1 MKSSEVRE
9 KFLSYFE
16 SQGHKRVPSSSLV
29 PQDDPT
35 LLFTNAGMN
44 QFKKVFL
51 GQEKRDYK
59 RAASSQKCMRAG
71 GKHNDLENVGQT
83 ARHHTF
89 FEMLGNFS
97 FGNYFKKE
105 AVAYAW
111 EFCTKVLGLP
121 KDKLYIT
128 IYEKDDEAE
137 KFWITTDSFLKGR
150 IFRFGE
156 KDNFWSMGET
166 GPCGPCSELVYDQG
180 EEFGC
185 GKSSCGVG
193 CECDRYLELWNLVFM
208 QFDRDENG
216 KLNPLPAP
224 SVDTGMGLERTAAV
238 LQKVK
243 SNYETDL
250 FMPIIQKV
258 EKLCSK
264 RYSPDKDGISF
275 RVIADHI
282 RALTFCIADG
292 AIPSNE
298 GRGYVLRRILRRAAR
313 HGRLLD
319 LHEPFLYQLT
329 DKVIE
334 TLGKVYPEIRAKK
347 SHIDLVIKSEEEGF
361 ERTLDRGIEL
371 FESVAAKVLSSGR
384 KVIPGEE
391 VFKLYD
397 TYGFPVDLT
406 EVMAEEKG
414 LHADLEGFEREL
426 EKQRERSRVSS
437 DFAFPVEMSARV
449 TAHPTLSI
457 RKLPADTKF
466 IGYDHF
472 EAESV
477 VQDIWESKSGQQ
489 YLVLE
494 VTPFYA
500 EAGGQVGDTG
510 KIKTEKTDIT
520 VGDTRRENEIILH
533 LVADSKIDTEG
544 LKGSKAF
551 AQVDK
556 VRRKAIMKNHTV
568 THLLHKALRDILG
581 EHVHQAGSLVAPDR
595 MRFDFTHF
603 KALDNSTL
611 ERLEYEVNQRIWE
624 NYDVS
629 PLPDIPLEEAKKMGA
644 MALFGEK
651 YGDKVRVIKI
661 GDYSLELCGGTHVRT
676 TGEIGLFR
684 ITQETAVAAGV
695 RRIEALT
702 GEGAYKMTQEER
714 NKLVHGISLLQSDE
728 ENYLLKLENLLQ
740 QQKAQERRIRELQG
754 EILKNK
760 LEELLAKA
768 PKVEDVPIIT
778 VNVDASS
785 KDDLLF
791 LADVFRA
798 KIPTAVGVLAW
809 VNQDKVSFVTVVTD
823 DLVKKRG
830 LKAGDIVKEIASQ
843 IGGEGGGRPNLAFG
857 GAKDTRKLQ
866 EVLAHLPEIVA
877 KFLNK

>member
-97 FGNYFKKE
+97 FGDYFKKD

-121 KDKLYIT
+121 KEKLYIT

-137 KFWITTDSFLKGR
+137 KFWLATDSSLKGR

-185 GKSSCGVG
+185 GKPTCGVG

-238 LQKVK
+238 LQRVN

-250 FMPIIQKV
+250 FIPIIEKV
-258 EKLCSK
+258 EKLTGK
-264 RYSPDKDGISF
+264 KYSPDAKGVSF

-292 AIPSNE
+292 VIPSNE

-319 LHEPFLYQLT
+319 LHQPFLYQLT

-334 TLGKVYPEIRAKK
+334 TLGKVYPEIKAKK
-347 SHIDLVIKSEEEGF
+347 QHIDLVIKSEEEGF

-371 FESVAAKVLSSGR
+371 FESVAAGILAKGG

-406 EVMAEEKG
+406 EVMAREKG
-414 LHADLEGFEREL
+414 LRTDLEGFEKEL
-426 EKQRERSRVSS
+426 EKQRERSRASGTFTATVG
-437 DFAFPVEMSARV
+437 MSGTPDSGV
-449 TAHPTLSI
+449 KSESKFVGYETLE
-457 RKLPADTKF
+457 T
-466 IGYDHF
+466 
-472 EAESV
+472 ESV
-477 VQDIWESKSGQQ
+477 VQEVWESPAGQQ

-510 KIKTEKTDIT
+510 KIKTERANIT
-520 VGDTRRENEIILH
+520 VGDTRKENEIILH
-533 LVADSKIDTEG
+533 LVADSKIDKG

-568 THLLHKALRDILG
+568 THLLHKALRDNLG

-603 KALDNSTL
+603 KALDNPTL
-611 ERLEYEVNQRIWE
+611 EKIEYEVNQRIWE

-702 GEGAYKMTQEER
+702 GEEAYKITQQEKSR
-714 NKLVHGISLLQSDE
+714 LLQGIGLLQSDT
-728 ENYLLKLENLLQ
+728 ENYLAKLENLLQ
-740 QQKAQERRIRELQG
+740 QQKSQEKRIRELQG
-754 EILKNK
+754 EILKSK

-768 PKVEDVPIIT
+768 PKVEDVPVIT

-857 GAKDTRKLQ
+857 GAKDNRKLQ
-866 EVLAHLPEIVA
+866 EVLNHLPTIVS
-877 KFLNK
+877 KFLKK

>member
-16 SQGHKRVPSSSLV
+16 SQGHRRVASSSLV

-83 ARHHTF
+83 ARHQTF

-97 FGNYFKKE
+97 FGDYFKKE

-111 EFCTKVLGLP
+111 EFCNKVLGLP
-121 KDKLYIT
+121 KERLYIT
-128 IYEKDDEAE
+128 IYEKDDDAE
-137 KFWITTDSFLKGR
+137 KFWLATDSFLKGR

-180 EEFGC
+180 EELGC
-185 GKSSCGVG
+185 GKPACGVG

-216 KLNPLPAP
+216 KLNSLPAP

-238 LQKVK
+238 LQRVN

-264 RYSPDKDGISF
+264 KYSPDKDGISF

-319 LHEPFLYQLT
+319 LHQPFLYQLT
-329 DKVIE
+329 DKVVE
-334 TLGKVYPEIRAKK
+334 TLGNVYPEIRAKK
-347 SHIDLVIKSEEEGF
+347 QHIDLVIKSEEEGF

-371 FESVAAKVLSSGR
+371 FESVVAKVLSNGG

-397 TYGFPVDLT
+397 TYGFPADLT

-414 LHADLEGFEREL
+414 LHADLEGFEKEL
-426 EKQRERSRVSS
+426 EKQRERSRASGTFS
-437 DFAFPVEMSARV
+437 ATLGMSG
-449 TAHPTLSI
+449 TANSGLKSES
-457 RKLPADTKF
+457 RF
-466 IGYDHF
+466 VGYDTL

-477 VQDIWESKSGQQ
+477 VQEVWESPSGQQ

-500 EAGGQVGDTG
+500 EEGGQVGDTG
-510 KIKTEKTDIT
+510 KIKTEKADIK
-520 VGDTRRENEIILH
+520 VGDTRKENEIILH
-533 LVADSKIDTEG
+533 LVSEARVGKD
-544 LKGSKAF
+544 LKGSKAL

-556 VRRKAIMKNHTV
+556 ARRKAIIKNHTV

-603 KALDNSTL
+603 KALDSTTTDKI
-611 ERLEYEVNQRIWE
+611 EYEVNQRIWE
-624 NYDVS
+624 NYDVI
-629 PLPDIPLEEAKKMGA
+629 PLYDIPLEEAKKMGA

-651 YGDKVRVIKI
+651 YGDEVRVIKI

-702 GEGAYKMTQEER
+702 GEEAFKLIREER
-714 NKLVHGISLLQSDE
+714 NQLAHSATMLKTEPENYIKRLESLLTEYKKYEQRVKELDADRMKREARKMLEQAQNVGGVQLVRWPVGQLNDPSQLRTYIDSFNSIPGFGESPAAGTVYGQVGNTFAFATFSSPAAMQHYNLKANDILNEQKKLSGVSGGGNNPKLAMGGIDDE
-728 ENYLLKLENLLQ
+728 EK
-740 QQKAQERRIRELQG
+740 
-754 EILKNK
+754 
-760 LEELLAKA
+760 
-768 PKVEDVPIIT
+768 
-778 VNVDASS
+778 
-785 KDDLLF
+785 
-791 LADVFRA
+791 
-798 KIPTAVGVLAW
+798 
-809 VNQDKVSFVTVVTD
+809 
-823 DLVKKRG
+823 
-830 LKAGDIVKEIASQ
+830 LKAAIDA
-843 IGGEGGGRPNLAFG
+843 
-857 GAKDTRKLQ
+857 
-866 EVLAHLPEIVA
+866 LPEIV
-877 KFLNK
+877 KKLIQK

>member
-1 MKSSEVRE
+1 MKSSEIRE

-16 SQGHKRVPSSSLV
+16 SQGHKRVASSSLV
-29 PQDDPT
+29 PQDDPS

-97 FGNYFKKE
+97 FGDYFKKE

-121 KDKLYIT
+121 KDKLYVT

-137 KFWITTDSFLKGR
+137 KFWIATDSFLKGR
-150 IFRFGE
+150 VFRFGE

-166 GPCGPCSELVYDQG
+166 GPCGPCSELIYDQG
-180 EEFGC
+180 KEFSC
-185 GKSSCGVG
+185 GKPSCGVG

-208 QFDRDENG
+208 QFDRDENE

-224 SVDTGMGLERTAAV
+224 SVDTGMGLERTTAV

-250 FMPIIQKV
+250 FLPIIEKV
-258 EKLCSK
+258 EKLSGK
-264 RYSPDKDGISF
+264 KYSPDGKGVSF

-292 AIPSNE
+292 VIPSNE

-319 LHEPFLYQLT
+319 LHQPFLYQLT
-329 DKVIE
+329 DKVVE
-334 TLGKVYPEIRAKK
+334 TLGKVYPEIKAKK

-361 ERTLDRGIEL
+361 ERTLDKGIEL
-371 FESVAAKVLSSGR
+371 FESVAAGILAKGG

-406 EVMAEEKG
+406 EVMAREKG
-414 LHADLEGFEREL
+414 LHTDLEGFEKEL
-426 EKQRERSRVSS
+426 EKQRERSRTASTFTTVGMIATGAESS
-437 DFAFPVEMSARV
+437 E
-449 TAHPTLSI
+449 T
-457 RKLPADTKF
+457 KNETKF
-466 IGYDHF
+466 VGYDTLQT
-472 EAESV
+472 ESV
-477 VQDIWESKSGQQ
+477 VQGMWESKSGQK
-489 YLVLE
+489 YLILE

-510 KIKTEKTDIT
+510 KISTEKISLD
-520 VGDTRRENEIILH
+520 VADTKRENDIILH
-533 LVADSKIDTEG
+533 LISEAKIDKE
-544 LKGSKAF
+544 LKGEKAS

-556 VRRKAIMKNHTV
+556 ARRKAIMKNHTV

-603 KALDNSTL
+603 KGLDKSTL
-611 ERLEYEVNQRIWE
+611 QRIEYEVNQRIWE

-651 YGDKVRVIKI
+651 YGDKVRVIRI

-695 RRIEALT
+695 RRIEAVT
-702 GEGAYKMTQEER
+702 GEEAYRLIQEEKE
-714 NKLVHGISLLQSDE
+714 KLAKGVSLLQSDQSS
-728 ENYLLKLENLLQ
+728 YLDKLEILLQ
-740 QQKAQERRIRELQG
+740 QQKAQEKRTRELQG
-754 EILKNK
+754 EILKSR
-760 LEELLAKA
+760 LEELLARA
-768 PKVEDVPIIT
+768 PRVEDIPVIS
-778 VNVDASS
+778 VDVEASS
-785 KDDLLF
+785 REDLLF
-791 LADVFRA
+791 LADVFRE
-798 KIPTAVGVLAW
+798 KIKSAVGLLSW
-809 VNQDKVSFVTVVTD
+809 INQDKVSFVTIVTD

-857 GAKDTRKLQ
+857 GAKETDKLQ
-866 EVLAHLPEIVA
+866 EVLAHLPETVA
-877 KFLNK
+877 KFLKK